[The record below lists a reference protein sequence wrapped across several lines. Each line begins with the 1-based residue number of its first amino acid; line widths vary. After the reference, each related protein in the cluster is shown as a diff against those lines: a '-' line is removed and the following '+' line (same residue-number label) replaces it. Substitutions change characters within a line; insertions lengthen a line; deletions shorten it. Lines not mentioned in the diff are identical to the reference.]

1 MKPLLHANTNAQA
14 KMKGVTKEELGP
26 IGRPAIPVQMRDT
39 TAAVTPAQWEEEEE
53 ERRGSCTPADSIK
66 TGLCMVRTREKL
78 EPFELA
84 LTCG

>member
-1 MKPLLHANTNAQA
+1 
-14 KMKGVTKEELGP
+14 MKGVTKEELGP

-53 ERRGSCTPADSIK
+53 EGRGSCTPADSIK
-66 TGLCMVRTREKL
+66 TGLCMVYTREKL

-84 LTCG
+84 LCG